1 MSADLREGLKRYL
14 PDDPREKLASC
25 SVGIAGAGG
34 LGSNAA
40 LMLARSGIE
49 KMFLADCDEVDA
61 SNLNRQQF
69 WPRHIG
75 MKKVDA
81 LREILLE
88 LNPHMRI
95 ETFDGKIDSANMADI
110 ISKEKVWIEALDSAE
125 LKGQFATMASAKADF
140 VVAASGLCGIGGEPL
155 KRKRLG
161 NLLIVGDYRTGL
173 DRANPFAPRVTQ
185 AAALM
190 ADGVLEYF
198 LNS

>member
-14 PDDPREKLASC
+14 PGDLREKLASC
-25 SVGIAGAGG
+25 SVGVAGAGG

-49 KMFLADCDEVDA
+49 KMLLADCDVVDA
-61 SNLNRQQF
+61 SNLNRQQY

-75 MKKVDA
+75 MKKVAA

-88 LNPHMRI
+88 LNPHMQI
-95 ETFDGKIDSANMADI
+95 ETFDAKLDSENMPEI
-110 ISKEKVWIEALDSAE
+110 ISKQKVWIEALDSAE
-125 LKGQFATMASAKADF
+125 LKGQFAAMASSTADF

-161 NLLIVGDYRTGL
+161 NILIVGDYCTGL